1 MKREFCVVIG
11 SLALFGCGQ
20 RAADDAQTKVQID
33 PFKPFVGKWADK
45 PKDARIALEI
55 APDRSFQATFLI
67 KSTPTIIAG
76 KADLQDNKLVLMP
89 TKFNGREPASP
100 TEQMKESFVFDQ
112 TSMSLKPE
120 AGPQLFKR

>member
-1 MKREFCVVIG
+1 MKSVLGFLVAT
-11 SLALFGCGQ
+11 LALFGCGQ
-20 RAADDAQTKVQID
+20 RSVQDAESATRSD

-55 APDRSFQATFLI
+55 AADRSFQATFLI
-67 KSTPTIIAG
+67 KSTPTVIAG
-76 KADLQDNKLVLMP
+76 KADLQQNKLVLVP
-89 TKFNGREPASP
+89 TKFNGREPSSP

-112 TSMSLKPE
+112 ASMSLRPE